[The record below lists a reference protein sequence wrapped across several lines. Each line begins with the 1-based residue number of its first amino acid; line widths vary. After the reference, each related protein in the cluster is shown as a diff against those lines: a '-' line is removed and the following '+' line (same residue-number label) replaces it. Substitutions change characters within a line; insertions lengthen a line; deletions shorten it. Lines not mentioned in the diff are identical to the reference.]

1 MVKKVEEYTEAVPL
15 IAGVLSCIT
24 VSFEVSSLDTSLL
37 LARSFLKYNKL

>member
-15 IAGVLSCIT
+15 IAGVWSCIT